1 MVSIISVLMKIKNL
15 IRTIIYRKNT
25 PQIIRSVRGD
35 NLTLI
40 GDIQLKDLYD
50 KVVKLEKENVDGIM
64 IEAGC
69 ALGGS
74 AIVIATAKKKS
85 RPLYVYDVFG
95 MIPPP
100 SDKDDKDVRD
110 RSEIIR
116 SGKAKGRDGEKY
128 YGYED
133 NLIDKVTN
141 SFKKH
146 GILLEENN
154 IHLVKGLF
162 EDTLNVKDKVC
173 LAHIDADWYESVMTC
188 LKQIEPN
195 LVTKGVLII
204 DDYYQWSGCKK
215 AVDEYFKN
223 KRNNYKS
230 IHKSRLHI
238 IRK

>member
-1 MVSIISVLMKIKNL
+1 MKIKNL
-15 IRTIIYRKNT
+15 IRTKLYRKEI
-25 PQIIRSVRGD
+25 PQIIRSVRAD
-35 NLTLI
+35 NLTFI
-40 GDIQLKDLYD
+40 GDILLKDIYD
-50 KVVKLEKENVDGIM
+50 QVVKLEKDNANGII
-64 IEAGC
+64 IETGC
-69 ALGGS
+69 AMGGS
-74 AIVIATAKKKS
+74 AIVIASAKKKS

-100 SDKDDKDVRD
+100 SVQDEKDIHD
-110 RSEIIR
+110 RYEVIK
-116 SGKAKGRDGEKY
+116 SGKAKGIDGEKY

-133 NLIDKVTN
+133 NLVGKVTD

-154 IHLVKGLF
+154 VHLVKGLF
-162 EDTLNVKDKVC
+162 EDTLKVKDKVC

-204 DDYYQWSGCKK
+204 DDYYRWSGCKK
-215 AVDEYFKN
+215 AVVEYFKD
-223 KRNNYKS
+223 KRNNYKF

>member
-1 MVSIISVLMKIKNL
+1 LLNFISFIIKIKNE
-15 IRTIIYRKNT
+15 IRTILNRKDI

-50 KVVKLEKENVDGIM
+50 RVIELEKQNANGIM
-64 IEAGC
+64 IETGC
-69 ALGGS
+69 AMGGS

-95 MIPPP
+95 LIPPP
-100 SDKDDKDVRD
+100 SDQDDKAVHERY
-110 RSEIIR
+110 EIIK
-116 SGKAKGRDGEKY
+116 SGKAKGKNGAKY
-128 YGYED
+128 YGYEN
-133 NLIDKVTN
+133 NLIDKVKN
-141 SFKKH
+141 GFEKH

-162 EDTLNVKDKVC
+162 EDTLNVTENVC

-188 LKQIEPN
+188 LNQIEPN
-195 LVTKGVLII
+195 LVSKGVLII
-204 DDYYQWSGCKK
+204 DDYYKWSGCKK

-223 KRNNYKS
+223 KRNNYKF

-238 IRK
+238 IRN